1 MLAMHL
7 GGAGHGQAMEL
18 PPIGYL
24 WSCIWANALKLG
36 KGGKVWLGETEL
48 IARGV
53 KEEQI

>member
-1 MLAMHL
+1 MHL
-7 GGAGHGQAMEL
+7 GGAGQAMEL